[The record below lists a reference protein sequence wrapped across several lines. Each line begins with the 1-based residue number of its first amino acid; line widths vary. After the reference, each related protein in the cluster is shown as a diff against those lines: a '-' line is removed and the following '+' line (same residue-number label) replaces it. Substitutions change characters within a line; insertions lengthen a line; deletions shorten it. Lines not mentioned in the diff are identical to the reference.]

1 MNLSSS
7 YLQEAQDT
15 INALFNSVLGIVF
28 NEDSFASSLRHP
40 RYFSKPTSVDEI
52 IQLSIET
59 WLYDSKPII
68 DEVYREIVDQIYKQN
83 LLIKNDILIGNDS
96 IDLANITMP
105 VLNILVRSRKSTSV

>member
-1 MNLSSS
+1 MRFLIL
-7 YLQEAQDT
+7 YLALCLMKIALRRVSVIQDT
-15 INALFNSVLGIVF
+15 L
-28 NEDSFASSLRHP
+28 ASQQ
-40 RYFSKPTSVDEI
+40 V